1 MQAIQT
7 NQRPAEATISP
18 WLATKPVVRL
28 SWSFGGNVPSEK
40 RKRRYGLPVRLRG
53 TENEGF

>member
-18 WLATKPVVRL
+18 RLATKPVARL
-28 SWSFGGNVPSEK
+28 SLVLGYDALSEK